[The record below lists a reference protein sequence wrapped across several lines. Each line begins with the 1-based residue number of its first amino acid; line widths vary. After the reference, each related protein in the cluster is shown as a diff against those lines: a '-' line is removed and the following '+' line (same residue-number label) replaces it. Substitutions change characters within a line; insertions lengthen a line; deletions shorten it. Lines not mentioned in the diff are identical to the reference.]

1 LEGFTLQL
9 GDTSPEQEKSAD
21 RHAYIAAMSLAE
33 HFSGSV
39 TPLIHA
45 RSDDLVCIHQAVRAQ
60 AEEALAYSRQLP
72 CQLMNTPWGR
82 VLNQGGAERKWFGAP
97 KSIPQH
103 CHLLDL
109 FETGNYGVHA
119 FLNRELGDIPA
130 ASFVAFCPHFEIPAA
145 ASYLRLEC
153 LGENVNIWS
162 HAIEIR
168 LACEIP
174 PRAVNDGRLP
184 GYSEIS
190 SGGTLLRLD
199 QTTAKTLWRYLNL
212 AGDPLVPQ
220 CSRHQLG
227 ADFFAF
233 YAAGNDVQEP
243 ARMILGPGWSSS
255 SAERE
260 LKRWLKSGKARLNG
274 IRSRR
279 GFDTGRET

>member
-1 LEGFTLQL
+1 M
-9 GDTSPEQEKSAD
+9 SA
-21 RHAYIAAMSLAE
+21 
-33 HFSGSV
+33 
-39 TPLIHA
+39 
-45 RSDDLVCIHQAVRAQ
+45 
-60 AEEALAYSRQLP
+60 
-72 CQLMNTPWGR
+72 PWGWT
-82 VLNQGGAERKWFGAP
+82 LNQGGAERKWLGAP
-97 KSIPQH
+97 ESTLEH

-119 FLNRELGDIPA
+119 LLNQEVADIPA
-130 ASFVAFCPHFEIPAA
+130 GAFVAFCPHFEIPAA

-153 LGENVNIWS
+153 LGGKVNVWS

-190 SGGTLLRLD
+190 SGGTLFRLD

-227 ADFFAF
+227 ADFFAL
-233 YAAGNDVQEP
+233 YAAGNDAQEP

-260 LKRWLKSGKARLNG
+260 LKRWLKSKTERLKG

-279 GFDTGRET
+279 ANNTN